1 MTATRRRLLG
11 MLLTLAGLG
20 LLTSGCL
27 SRPDLMRSHMGI
39 RPDEPDPTVARD
51 RCDEYQEYVK
61 YAQQLQEAYQSRAS
75 QNRWW
80 IYVAAI
86 TGLGAAAATG
96 GLAAAGAAGVGT
108 LALLGISGGFAA
120 ATFGTIDNTELAKMY
135 AHSANS
141 VDRAIQ
147 RANVR
152 FNGMTRFAEA
162 EAKRARL
169 KRVLEK
175 AEKEAAAATTPAAKA
190 EADAKVVKASADF
203 VAADKTLEDERKA
216 VPVGDPTARCV
227 EALVHLRADI
237 TKARTKLELLRTNTA
252 SGALARAQ
260 EERKAL
266 DEIIKQFA
274 PPSEDAEEATP
285 PTN

>member
-1 MTATRRRLLG
+1 MTATRGRLMG
-11 MLLTLAGLG
+11 AVLTLVCLG
-20 LLTSGCL
+20 GLTSGCL
-27 SRPDLMRSHMGI
+27 SRPDLMRSHMGV

-80 IYVAAI
+80 IYVAAV

-120 ATFGTIDNTELAKMY
+120 ATFGTIDNAELAKMY

-152 FNGMTRFAEA
+152 FNGMTRFEEA

-169 KRVLEK
+169 KRLRDK
-175 AEKEAAAATTPAAKA
+175 AEKEAAAATGAAAKTEAEAKAAKA
-190 EADAKVVKASADF
+190 RSDFDRADQA
-203 VAADKTLEDERKA
+203 LEEERKA
-216 VPVGDPTARCV
+216 VPVGDATARCV
-227 EALVHLRADI
+227 DALVHLRADI
-237 TKARTKLELLRTNTA
+237 TKARAKLELLRTNTA
-252 SGALARAQ
+252 AGALARAQ

-266 DEIIKQFA
+266 DEIIKEFA
-274 PPSEDAEEATP
+274 PPSEDAEATP
-285 PTN
+285 PAN

>member
-1 MTATRRRLLG
+1 MTATRARLG
-11 MLLTLAGLG
+11 MVLTLVCLG
-20 LLTSGCL
+20 ALTSGCL

-51 RCDEYQEYVK
+51 RCGEYQEYVK

-80 IYVAAI
+80 IYVAAV

-147 RANVR
+147 KANVR
-152 FNGMTRFAEA
+152 FNGMTRFEEA

-169 KRVLEK
+169 KRQLDK
-175 AEKEAAAATTPAAKA
+175 AEKEAAAATGAARA
-190 EADAKVVKASADF
+190 EADARAAKAKADF
-203 VAADKTLEDERKA
+203 DLADQALETERKA
-216 VPVGDPTARCV
+216 MPAGDATVRCV
-227 EALVHLRADI
+227 DALVHLRADI
-237 TKARTKLELLRTNTA
+237 TKTRSKLELLRTNTA

-274 PPSEDAEEATP
+274 PPSEDGEETTP
-285 PTN
+285 PAN